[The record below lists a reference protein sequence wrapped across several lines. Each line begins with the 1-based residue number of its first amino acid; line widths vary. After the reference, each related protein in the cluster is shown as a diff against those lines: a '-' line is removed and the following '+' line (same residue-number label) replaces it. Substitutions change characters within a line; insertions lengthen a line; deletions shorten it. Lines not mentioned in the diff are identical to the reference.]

1 MFKKKPHFKPA
12 APLRSSERRRL
23 ADDII
28 REYGLEHLAA
38 APTNGDGET
47 LAEEKDVARTR
58 LRNALL
64 PEDTQQARF
73 STTLGADGKEVG
85 GTVYIGTPSTSA
97 PTVQGSGL
105 EQPQQHQRILWWSHQ
120 AHVYP
125 TIYTLWSF
133 PLLIPLLHTPA
144 AVVAKMQGGA
154 DLMTPG
160 LARGPPFPQ
169 GAGMGK
175 VVAVAALE
183 RPSVPVVVG
192 VCVRDVAGLG
202 SVGGEKGRAVE
213 GLHWV
218 GDECWGWGKGWV
230 GGLPERVGGW
240 LEEEDKKQEGGDT
253 VEGEKEGEDKN
264 GAAEPVEAGSNNED
278 NASADPPK
286 ELTQPELDAT
296 FRNAFLYGLHQ
307 QLITHPAHPTHGL
320 VFPLSPSF
328 VMANLIQPFLPAS
341 LPQQQLQMKKTS
353 WKTLR
358 KFVKALEKEGV
369 VRGKD
374 QGGSETVVVE
384 VFWGAEAVVGFRPY
398 GGVKGMG
405 GGKGEKGSTTMEGV
419 GVVAGA
425 GDESIGQTL
434 QVVNFYKPTS
444 KLAAIFSG
452 AGVPPDEGGGT
463 SVTKKQSV
471 PQQMYFTPPEVR
483 EIVTQYLETE
493 NLISPS
499 NKRLVTLNP
508 VLGNA
513 VFDGTGRLD
522 AEILAKGTVPRDALL
537 ERILA
542 SMSPYHAILR
552 NPSSSSPPTAADI
565 KPKPGPAPKVRITLE
580 TRAGNKTVTKVSGLE
595 VFHVEPRRLAEE
607 LKKVCAGS
615 AGVEPLVGASKKGE
629 APVME
634 VMVQGPQ
641 REAVMRA
648 LEKRGVLGKWVEVL
662 DRTKKG
668 KGKG

>member
-1 MFKKKPHFKPA
+1 MFKKKPHIKPA

-28 REYGLEHLAA
+28 REYGLEPVSVPAL
-38 APTNGDGET
+38 TGDGET
-47 LAEEKDVARTR
+47 SAEEKDTARIR

-73 STTLGADGKEVG
+73 STTLGPEGKEVG
-85 GTVYIGTPSTSA
+85 GTVYIGTSVTPA
-97 PTVQGSGL
+97 PTSQGNVG
-105 EQPQQHQRILWWSHQ
+105 EMAQQHQRILWWSYHG
-120 AHVYP
+120 HLYP

-133 PLLIPLLHTPA
+133 PRLIPLLHTPA
-144 AVVAKMQGGA
+144 VVVAKMQGGA

-169 GAGMGK
+169 GAGMGSL
-175 VVAVAALE
+175 VGVAALE

-192 VCVRDVAGLG
+192 VCVKDIAGLG
-202 SVGGEKGRAVE
+202 SVVGEKGRAVE

-218 GDECWGWGKGWV
+218 GDECWGWGM
-230 GGLPERVGGW
+230 GGGGSGEVPERLGGW
-240 LEEEDKKQEGGDT
+240 LEEEKEEEERDREVV
-253 VEGEKEGEDKN
+253 VEGKLGS
-264 GAAEPVEAGSNNED
+264 AEPVEAEPKNDD
-278 NASADPPK
+278 NATADPPK
-286 ELTQPELDAT
+286 ELAQPDLDAA
-296 FRNAFLYGLHQ
+296 FRNAFLYGLHHHLTIQ
-307 QLITHPAHPTHGL
+307 PTHPTHGL

-328 VMANLIQPFLPAS
+328 IMSNLIQPFLPAA

-358 KFVKALEKEGV
+358 KFVKGLEKEGV

-384 VFWGAEAVVGFRPY
+384 VFWGAEALVGFRPY
-398 GGVKGMG
+398 GGVKGVG
-405 GGKGEKGSTTMEGV
+405 GVKGEKGSMMTTEG
-419 GVVAGA
+419 GGGGAGA
-425 GDESIGQTL
+425 GDESLGQTL

-452 AGVPPDEGGGT
+452 PGVVVGEDEGKSG
-463 SVTKKQSV
+463 TKKP
-471 PQQMYFTPPEVR
+471 PQMFLTPPEVR
-483 EIVTQYLETE
+483 EIVTRYLESE

-499 NKRLVTLNP
+499 NKRVVALNP

-513 VFDGTGRLD
+513 VFDGTGHLD
-522 AEILAKGTVPRDALL
+522 HEILAKGTVPRDALFD
-537 ERILA
+537 RILA
-542 SMSPYHAILR
+542 AMSPYHAVLR
-552 NPSSSSPPTAADI
+552 NPTPSPPATAAAADI
-565 KPKPGPAPKVRITLE
+565 KPKPGQAPKVRITLE

-595 VFHVEPRRLAEE
+595 AYHVGPRRLAEE

-615 AGVEPLVGASKKGE
+615 AGVEPLAGANKKGE

-641 REAVMRA
+641 REAVVRA
-648 LEKRGVLGKWVEVL
+648 LERRGVLGKWVEVL

-668 KGKG
+668 KGRG